1 MLISTSLGFANMP
14 RLLFAVGYWYVYFV
28 ALPWWNGH
36 RIEEE
41 TEVLDDGTSITK
53 LVKVKNVEEVN

>member
-1 MLISTSLGFANMP
+1 MP